1 MKIQITRFSEGT
13 IELTKDEILR
23 LEIKLIELGRLLE
36 IYKLDYD
43 NVGNLVVKYEPMV
56 EFIDQQTQPS
66 SSSSVPTS
74 IYSTSQTYLTG
85 QPSRAIYNEYGSEKE
100 DIKPREKRI
109 PLQIIDNKL
118 LLDNG
123 RSVNLTVHDLQRWAT
138 VIEMWS
144 QMVARKYDELE
155 IKKTPVEM
163 YGYLEKFLGETARAG
178 WETYKLNFP
187 IDFVRDIELGAK
199 LYNFTNQIQI
209 LVLRYQP
216 NT

>member
-1 MKIQITRFSEGT
+1 M
-13 IELTKDEILR
+13 
-23 LEIKLIELGRLLE
+23 
-36 IYKLDYD
+36 
-43 NVGNLVVKYEPMV
+43 VKYESMV
-56 EFIDQQTQPS
+56 EFMNQQTQPS
-66 SSSSVPTS
+66 SSSSSAPTP
-74 IYSTSQTYLTG
+74 IFNTSQTYSIG
-85 QPSRAIYNEYGSEKE
+85 QPSRPIYNEYVSEKE

-155 IKKTPVEM
+155 IEKTHVAI
-163 YGYLEKFLGETARAG
+163 YSYLEKFLGEIARAV
-178 WETYKLNFP
+178 WKAYKQNFLL
-187 IDFVRDIELGAK
+187 DFVRDIELGAK

-216 NT
+216 NTRVGKQQQDAI